1 VLGEFVALGGE
12 VLNAGCADMVG
23 HAFDLGVGEAVDDRR
38 RYHDS
43 TIHPRSGE
51 LEPSDDDA
59 MTATRLRELIAVR
72 LAEHSTIEQVAN
84 TGTVLIDRL
93 ALNVVDRQGDVW
105 CVHVLKDSRWAR

>member
-1 VLGEFVALGGE
+1 
-12 VLNAGCADMVG
+12 
-23 HAFDLGVGEAVDDRR
+23 
-38 RYHDS
+38 
-43 TIHPRSGE
+43 
-51 LEPSDDDA
+51 
-59 MTATRLRELIAVR
+59 LRELIAVR